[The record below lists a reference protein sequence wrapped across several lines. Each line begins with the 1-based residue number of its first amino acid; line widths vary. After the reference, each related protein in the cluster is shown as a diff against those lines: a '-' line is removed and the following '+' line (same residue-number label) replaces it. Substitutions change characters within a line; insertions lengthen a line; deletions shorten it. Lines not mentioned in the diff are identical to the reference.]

1 LNIEQYAII
10 GNMRT
15 AALVGVDGSID
26 WLCLPRFDAAACFAA
41 LLGTPEHGR
50 WLLAPATP
58 IRRTQRAYRDDTMVL
73 DTEFTT
79 DEGTVRVT
87 DCMPHWDGRSDVV
100 RLVEGL
106 EGTVRM
112 RMELVI
118 RFDYGAMI
126 PWVRR
131 LDGTLTATAGP
142 DSMDLHTPVETHGE
156 GFTTVADFTIRK
168 GEAMPFSLSHFASHL
183 DAPLPIDVRSAIE
196 ATQRWWRDW
205 SAGCTYTGDWRPQVV
220 RSLLTLKALTYGPSG
235 GIVAA
240 PTTSLPE
247 QLGGVRNWD
256 YRYCWLRDATFT
268 LYALLV
274 TGFQNEAVAWC
285 KWLVRAAAGRPED
298 LQILYGIEGGRRLA
312 EWQLTWLPGYQ
323 GAAPAR
329 VGNAASEQLQLDVY
343 GEVMD
348 MLHVARASG
357 AQPEPHAWDIQL
369 KLMEHLE
376 SVWEQPDHGI
386 WEIRGEPRHFTH
398 SRIMVWVAL
407 DRAVKGVEQ
416 FGLQGPVEHWRNLRR
431 VVHRQVLENGFDAQ
445 RNCFVQSYGSTALD
459 ASLLLIPQVGFLPC
473 TDPRVRG
480 TVEAI
485 EHELMQDGLVLRYRT
500 GTNVDGLPPGEGVFL
515 PCSFWM
521 VDNLAMLGRYDDA
534 RAMFERLLALCN
546 DVGLISEEYDPRTKR
561 LLGNFPQAFTHVSL
575 VNSARNLSRPGGPSE
590 HRSRGGAPPD
600 SAARRPKGEL
610 ADGGALPHSA
620 TASERDARQ

>member
-1 LNIEQYAII
+1 
-10 GNMRT
+10 
-15 AALVGVDGSID
+15 
-26 WLCLPRFDAAACFAA
+26 
-41 LLGTPEHGR
+41 
-50 WLLAPATP
+50 
-58 IRRTQRAYRDDTMVL
+58 
-73 DTEFTT
+73 
-79 DEGTVRVT
+79 
-87 DCMPHWDGRSDVV
+87 
-100 RLVEGL
+100 
-106 EGTVRM
+106 
-112 RMELVI
+112 
-118 RFDYGAMI
+118 
-126 PWVRR
+126 
-131 LDGTLTATAGP
+131 
-142 DSMDLHTPVETHGE
+142 
-156 GFTTVADFTIRK
+156 
-168 GEAMPFSLSHFASHL
+168 
-183 DAPLPIDVRSAIE
+183 
-196 ATQRWWRDW
+196 
-205 SAGCTYTGDWRPQVV
+205 
-220 RSLLTLKALTYGPSG
+220 
-235 GIVAA
+235 
-240 PTTSLPE
+240 
-247 QLGGVRNWD
+247 VRNWD

-298 LQILYGIEGGRRLA
+298 LQILYGIEGERRLA

-329 VGNAASEQLQLDVY
+329 VGNAASEQLQLDMY

-357 AQPEPHAWDIQL
+357 TQPEPHAWDIQL

-398 SRIMVWVAL
+398 SKIMAWVAL

-416 FGLQGPVEHWRNLRR
+416 FGLRGPVEHWRNLRR
-431 VVHRQVLENGFDAQ
+431 MVHKQVLEQGFDAR

-485 EHELMQDGLVLRYRT
+485 ERDLMQDGLVLRYRT
-500 GTNVDGLPPGEGVFL
+500 ETNVDGLPPGEGVFL

-521 VDNLAMLGRYDDA
+521 VDNLALLGRYDDA

-546 DVGLISEEYDPRTKR
+546 DVGLIAEEYDARAKR
-561 LLGNFPQAFTHVSL
+561 LTGNFPQAFTHVAL

-590 HRSRGGAPPD
+590 HRSRGGVPPDSAALSGKGAPPD
-600 SAARRPKGEL
+600 SATL
-610 ADGGALPHSA
+610 S
-620 TASERDARQ
+620 

>member
-1 LNIEQYAII
+1 
-10 GNMRT
+10 
-15 AALVGVDGSID
+15 
-26 WLCLPRFDAAACFAA
+26 
-41 LLGTPEHGR
+41 
-50 WLLAPATP
+50 
-58 IRRTQRAYRDDTMVL
+58 
-73 DTEFTT
+73 
-79 DEGTVRVT
+79 
-87 DCMPHWDGRSDVV
+87 
-100 RLVEGL
+100 
-106 EGTVRM
+106 
-112 RMELVI
+112 
-118 RFDYGAMI
+118 
-126 PWVRR
+126 
-131 LDGTLTATAGP
+131 
-142 DSMDLHTPVETHGE
+142 MDLHTPVETHGE
-156 GFTTVADFTIRK
+156 GFTTVAEFTIRK

-183 DAPLPIDVRSAIE
+183 DAPLPVDARSAIE

-205 SAGCTYTGDWRPQVV
+205 SDGCTYTGDWRPQVV

-298 LQILYGIEGGRRLA
+298 LQILYGIEGERRLA

-329 VGNAASEQLQLDVY
+329 VGNAASEQLQLDMY

-357 AQPEPHAWDIQL
+357 TQPEPHAWDIQL

-398 SRIMVWVAL
+398 SKIMAWVAL

-416 FGLQGPVEHWRNLRR
+416 FGLRGPVEHWRSLRR
-431 VVHRQVLENGFDAQ
+431 MVHKQVLEQGFDAR

-485 EHELMQDGLVLRYRT
+485 ERDLMQDGLVLRYRT
-500 GTNVDGLPPGEGVFL
+500 ETNVDGLPPGEGVFL

-521 VDNLAMLGRYDDA
+521 VDNLALLGRYDDA

-546 DVGLISEEYDPRTKR
+546 DVGLIAEEYDARAKR
-561 LLGNFPQAFTHVSL
+561 LTGNFPQAFTHVAL

-590 HRSRGGAPPD
+590 HRSRGGVPPDSAALSGKGAPPD
-600 SAARRPKGEL
+600 SATL
-610 ADGGALPHSA
+610 S
-620 TASERDARQ
+620 